1 MSQITPEQIRD
12 AMGTVDDEHKVSGL
26 LHIAMSAA
34 IPLRIMELQA
44 RGGPSDAD
52 WSGLGAVAQ
61 DLAEHGDLLL
71 YRGGKKGQSADLF
84 NATAQAIAVLAFLP
98 GGITIFGSHYQAGAT
113 NERDTRTPAEDAHT
127 EDAGPAVK
135 RGDRL
140 PGAVADGEPAD
151 AE

>member
-12 AMGTVDDEHKVSGL
+12 AMGTLDPPSVSSSWGPHNVL
-26 LHIAMSAA
+26 AVAMWAA

-52 WSGLGAVAQ
+52 WGGLGAVAQ

-98 GGITIFGSHYQAGAT
+98 GGITIFGSHYQAGEA
-113 NERDTRTPAEDAHT
+113 NERVGRQSS
-127 EDAGPAVK
+127 
-135 RGDRL
+135 
-140 PGAVADGEPAD
+140 VADEGA
-151 AE
+151 